1 MECFVW
7 HKRLPGLWKLCGY
20 WSSQSLAC
28 TCVMPYI
35 HVRVRHPVDNTGLGW
50 FKYLLVHCLFMSS
63 L

>member
-1 MECFVW
+1 MVCFVW
-7 HKRLPGLWKLCGY
+7 HKMLPGLWKLCGY